1 MIHLHPFLFAGIQHG
16 KAAPFRQYRL
26 RYMPFYNTICME
38 QPYNRTLLILKESF
52 QGFSASGER
61 LIINGF
67 TS

>member
-1 MIHLHPFLFAGIQHG
+1 MAKLLHSGNTVFGICLV
-16 KAAPFRQYRL
+16 YD
-26 RYMPFYNTICME
+26 TICME